1 MACCIL
7 CLCRCCLAF
16 LGMVASERAG
26 WCLVLS
32 AERACVKSNWWFI
45 LLSLGRPQGT
55 YPRPPPPVWFGTVF
69 VGPLLLDDLGMRRKR
84 GGCVR
89 PQGYRTVLLAI
100 SAFLSSSRCT
110 YFCYIFFGMDR
121 RLGGRVEHGGGR
133 VWGRTGVWY
142 PAGWY
147 TACHRMVLWEVSS
160 WAGVIWFNQFAVPPI
175 PPWFCLRGGGGASRL
190 GSESV

>member
-32 AERACVKSNWWFI
+32 GERACVKSNWWFI

-55 YPRPPPPVWFGTVF
+55 CPRSTPPVWFGSVF

-110 YFCYIFFGMDR
+110 YFCYIFFGMDG
-121 RLGGRVEHGGGR
+121 RLGGGLSMAEDG

-147 TACHRMVLWEVSS
+147 TACHRMVLREVGGGEVG
-160 WAGVIWFNQFAVPPI
+160 GVIMGWRYLV
-175 PPWFCLRGGGGASRL
+175 
-190 GSESV
+190 